1 MMDVFLL
8 QTEVVQLRQLVEVLK
23 SLNETNDKIIAQY
36 KEKDEKNEEIIKLQR
51 EIIEMV
57 KNNIELARLL

>member
-1 MMDVFLL
+1 MDVFLL

-23 SLNETNDKIIAQY
+23 SLNETNDRLIAQY
-36 KEKDEKNEEIIKLQR
+36 KENDEKNEEIIKLQR